1 MEIQITYVLILNRVG
16 FSYVINSGKAMAPQI
31 SGNFTPGQGDN
42 EGAAG
47 FATGHDSHSGAFY
60 PGTAKSIYVLKETDG
75 KWTGAPLGF
84 QASRSNSIYGAGSTI
99 RPVNRSTRF
108 MIKY

>member
-1 MEIQITYVLILNRVG
+1 
-16 FSYVINSGKAMAPQI
+16 MAPQI